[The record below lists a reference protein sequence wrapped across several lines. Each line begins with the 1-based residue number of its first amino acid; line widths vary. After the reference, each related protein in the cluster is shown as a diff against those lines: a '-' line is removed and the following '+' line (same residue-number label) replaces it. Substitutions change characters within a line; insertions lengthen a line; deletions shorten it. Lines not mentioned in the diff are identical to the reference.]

1 MKNTDKN
8 LVVSSYRI
16 LIAKPLFRSA
26 APTVIGDYNK
36 VIEHIVNSPDFKNG
50 VEYIKELDGLK
61 FKRISKE
68 AIKRLMSYDA
78 YSEELCTKLF
88 QIY

>member
-1 MKNTDKN
+1 MKTENN

-16 LIAKPLFRSA
+16 FIAKPLFRSA

-36 VIEHIVNSPDFKNG
+36 VIEHVVNSADFKNG

-61 FKRISKE
+61 FKRISKDD
-68 AIKRLMSYDA
+68 IKRLMSYDA
-78 YSEELCTKLF
+78 YSEELCKRLF
-88 QIY
+88 EIY

>member
-1 MKNTDKN
+1 MNTTDKN
-8 LVVSSYRI
+8 ILVTNLRVF
-16 LIAKPLFRSA
+16 IAKPLFRSS

-61 FKRISKE
+61 FKRVSKE
-68 AIKRLMSYDA
+68 DIKKLMSYDA